1 MHYVSLQIDVLSSGR
16 EGHVV
21 GSGTQRLQGSKGREF
36 LGKAKI
42 QGFAEEV
49 QSTKA
54 LFISSHILLG
64 YHGRWVLSHGQRI
77 FFSALLQNS

>member
-1 MHYVSLQIDVLSSGR
+1 MHYVSLQTDVLSSRR

-21 GSGTQRLQGSKGREF
+21 GSGTQRLQGAKSREF

-54 LFISSHILLG
+54 LFISSRILLG
-64 YHGRWVLSHGQRI
+64 YHVRWVLPCGQRI